1 MVAGSA
7 RITAAVAA
15 VFMLVSTA
23 PGRAQGTDAQ
33 RERALPGAVRIQT
46 GGGATSVGTGIIV
59 GTSGQDIY
67 IVTADHVLPGEGQ
80 EKVAVEVA
88 FRVRPGEWYPAV
100 IARRN
105 TGRDIAALRVLLP
118 TGLRAEQLAGA
129 GIAPPNSLTRGTDV
143 YPVGS
148 SGNNNELRPTVNGNK
163 VSSVGREVISVESVF
178 VTGGFSG
185 GPLLDGC
192 GRIVGM
198 VTATTAREADALPI
212 DLVVDVLRGWSIPLT
227 SMTTSSTAC
236 AMADATLA
244 DRTTAVP
251 PSSSVTEVRR
261 MHRDLQWQ
269 QSLPLLTTMLAEQ
282 PNNPELYTLR
292 SHAYSHLER
301 PTEALADGQKAVQ
314 MAPKSAEAYL
324 RRGEAKHSDQRFVEA
339 IADYDKALELDKNE
353 AEAWGNKGSALQA
366 TNQLPKALDS
376 LNRAIELQKNRHEF
390 WLVRASVNS
399 SLKNFNAA
407 VSDATQAIQL
417 RPGDVQSLVERATA
431 YANLNQF
438 DQALGDTNQALKAK
452 PEDPDLLA
460 LRGNI
465 YLLQGRRAAARE
477 DLTHAQRLKPS
488 LTYVSD
494 LLKQL
499 DAGEKPTSIE
509 ASNRS
514 ASGGTS
520 AGLNYAR
527 TLDDARAAI
536 GNGRSAE
543 ANELLNELIRLDP
556 KRSEAWSIKG
566 ALALNTENNLA
577 AAHEYYEN
585 ALARGGSVVFRVA
598 HDHGQDQLPCVGTL
612 SVSPGGVLYSSDG
625 GHRFEWPHAQIAE
638 ADLNKLYGVLV
649 GMFHLRVQAGTRSTS
664 YNFAAMRFGDDRVVE
679 RKADAELLTGL
690 INRLRQAAR

>member
-7 RITAAVAA
+7 RIKAAVAA
-15 VFMLVSTA
+15 AFMFLSAA

-59 GTSGQDIY
+59 GASGQDIY
-67 IVTADHVLPGEGQ
+67 IVTADHVLPDEGQ
-80 EKVAVEVA
+80 EKVKVEVA
-88 FRVRPGEWYPAV
+88 FKVRPGEWSPAV
-100 IARRN
+100 IVKRN
-105 TGRDIAALRVLLP
+105 AARDIAALRVLLP

-129 GIAPPNSLTRGTDV
+129 GMAPPNSLTRGSDV

-148 SGNNNELRPTVNGNK
+148 SGNTNELRPTVNGNK
-163 VSSVGREVISVESVF
+163 VSAVGREVISVESVF
-178 VTGGFSG
+178 VTAGFSG

-192 GRIVGM
+192 GRVVGM

-212 DLVVDVLRGWSIPLT
+212 DLVVDVLKGWSIPLT
-227 SMTTSSTAC
+227 SMTTSSATCAVAEATTA
-236 AMADATLA
+236 AP
-244 DRTTAVP
+244 TTAVTSP
-251 PSSSVTEVRR
+251 SSVTNVRR
-261 MHRDLQWQ
+261 MHRDQQWQ
-269 QSLPLLTTMLAEQ
+269 ESLPLLTKMLAEQ
-282 PNNPELYTLR
+282 PNNPELLSLR
-292 SHAYSHLER
+292 SHAYSHLDR
-301 PTEALADGQKAVQ
+301 PTEALADGQRAVQ
-314 MAPKSAEAYL
+314 LAPKSAEAYL
-324 RRGEAKHSDQRFVEA
+324 RRGEAKHGDERFVEA
-339 IADYDKALELDKNE
+339 IADYDKALELDRNE

-366 TNQLPKALDS
+366 TNQFPKALEA

-390 WLVRASVNS
+390 WIVRASVNS

-407 VSDATQAIQL
+407 VSDATQALQL
-417 RPGDVQSLVERATA
+417 RPGDVQSLVERASA

-438 DQALGDTNQALKAK
+438 DQALGDTNQALKAR
-452 PEDPDLLA
+452 PDDPDLLA

-488 LTYVSD
+488 LTYISG
-494 LLKQL
+494 LLQQL

-509 ASNRS
+509 PSNRS
-514 ASGGTS
+514 TPGDAS
-520 AGLNYAR
+520 AGLSYAR

-536 GNGRSAE
+536 GNGRTAE
-543 ANELLNELIRLDP
+543 ANELLNQLIRLDP

-566 ALALNTENNLA
+566 ALALNTEDNLA

-612 SVSPGGVLYSSDG
+612 SVSPGGVSYSSDG
-625 GHRFEWPHAQIAE
+625 AHRFEWPHAQIAE
-638 ADLNKLYGVLV
+638 ADLNRLYGVLV
-649 GMFHLRVQAGTRSTS
+649 GMFHLRVQVGGRSTS

-679 RKADAELLTGL
+679 RKADAELLTGF